1 MPISARPSST
11 PTYPTGAG
19 GSCTS
24 SPTPMPGGKEARQ
37 MTPHLQQ
44 TISIIVTAGIAWLM
58 TRVGL
63 AKHGLE
69 ERRRRRACPACGRQH
84 HLGRCT
90 ND

>member
-1 MPISARPSST
+1 
-11 PTYPTGAG
+11 
-19 GSCTS
+19 
-24 SPTPMPGGKEARQ
+24 

>member
-1 MPISARPSST
+1 
-11 PTYPTGAG
+11 
-19 GSCTS
+19 
-24 SPTPMPGGKEARQ
+24 
-37 MTPHLQQ
+37 MTLHLQQ

-69 ERRRRRACPACGRQH
+69 ERRRRRACPSCGRHH

-90 ND
+90 HD